1 MILDEIPNSLG
12 RTGSFF
18 TFEQFGVIPD
28 MVVIGK
34 GLGGGVMPLAALIA
48 SEALNDVCATKAL
61 GHYTHEKSPV
71 ACAAGLA
78 TIDFIFDHGLMQNA
92 QQLGDWCMVRMQEMM
107 QRHPLIGDVRG
118 TLTNA
123 YLISMSI

>member
-1 MILDEIPNSLG
+1 
-12 RTGSFF
+12 
-18 TFEQFGVIPD
+18 